1 MSKWKYIDEYK
12 ELPGDKFIFCD
23 TRDFHIITTDDGKVP
38 QKLFNLISKEPDL
51 DDYSFN
57 RSEIL
62 GALKTLEQGTGGK
75 GDWRQISIP
84 KTCWLKYV
92 RFIRTPMKVEL
103 VGRTE
108 PVYIAYCECADD
120 FELLSRTDL
129 DPDNVN
135 KEFLNFIEQ

>member
-12 ELPGDKFIFCD
+12 ELPGDKFVFCD

-51 DDYSFN
+51 DNYSFN

-75 GDWRQISIP
+75 GDWRYVSTP
-84 KTCWLKYV
+84 KTSWLKYV

-103 VGRTE
+103 AGRTE
-108 PVYIAYCECADD
+108 SVYIAYCECADD

>member
-75 GDWRQISIP
+75 GGWRRYI
-84 KTCWLKYV
+84 

-103 VGRTE
+103 AGRTE
-108 PVYIAYCECADD
+108 PVYIAYCEYADD